1 MIAIIGCIIGILS
14 FIRSGNKDGIQN
26 AEAQGRMA
34 EKIDELGR
42 KIDKVCNSIE
52 EVKAQNHNLE
62 ISSRQSEEKFKTLF
76 TRIQGI
82 EERVLS
88 LEHKA

>member
-14 FIRSGNKDGIQN
+14 FVRSGNKDGIQN

>member
-1 MIAIIGCIIGILS
+1 LIAIIGCIIGILS
-14 FIRSGNKDGIQN
+14 FVRSGNKDGIQN

>member
-1 MIAIIGCIIGILS
+1 LIAIIGCIIGILS